1 MNVLISGCS
10 FTQWPLYVG
19 GRNSCWP
26 RFFSDLNPEYKI
38 TTLAE
43 GAAGNQYIS
52 DSIVRHILEN
62 PRNPPDHVL
71 VMWSGVSRLDY
82 LTSTED
88 PNWVEL
94 LNSYNFFRRGM
105 GNDKLGYI
113 FSGGGVGTWM
123 NHPVSKNIFKELY
136 KVSSEISLGSI
147 NLMEMVKLQ
156 GFLKSKNIPYHFM
169 SYINYWNR
177 EERVSKNGDFGVLQY
192 PELDPFVNELDFS
205 RWIFK
210 NEQRDGV
217 YELAQE
223 LDSWQDDAFHP
234 GDEAHQT
241 WAQLVS
247 DRVKQERG

>member
-1 MNVLISGCS
+1 
-10 FTQWPLYVG
+10 
-19 GRNSCWP
+19 
-26 RFFSDLNPEYKI
+26 
-38 TTLAE
+38 
-43 GAAGNQYIS
+43 
-52 DSIVRHILEN
+52 
-62 PRNPPDHVL
+62 
-71 VMWSGVSRLDY
+71 
-82 LTSTED
+82 
-88 PNWVEL
+88 
-94 LNSYNFFRRGM
+94 M

-192 PELDPFVNELDFS
+192 PELDPFVRELDFS
-205 RWIFK
+205 RWIFR

-217 YELAQE
+217 YEIAQE

-234 GDEAHQT
+234 GDAAHQT
-241 WAQLVS
+241 WAQLVT
-247 DRVKQERG
+247 DRVRQERG